1 MKKWIVICVFLIISL
16 SSLLVIILWGSTFNL
31 HTTAEKIG
39 AGVLMVLGIGFLFL
53 IPVFSQTLWLLWSKR
68 YSDNQNLN
76 PNSSEIEQSPNGV
89 STYDRWN
96 ELNLRRNLNYQT
108 RHKPL
113 LGIIGDINLLFQ
125 SLPELDS
132 QSWVETPDAL
142 C

>member
-1 MKKWIVICVFLIISL
+1 M
-16 SSLLVIILWGSTFNL
+16 
-31 HTTAEKIG
+31 A
-39 AGVLMVLGIGFLFL
+39 FL

-108 RHKPL
+108 RHKLL
-113 LGIIGDINLLFQ
+113 LGIIGDVNLLFQ

-132 QSWVETPDAL
+132 QSWVETPDAFFY
-142 C
+142 